1 MCIRDR
7 YTGRAGNMGDR
18 AGNFAVQNSDL
29 LFSVGSRLSTVS
41 YTHLLAADGQ
51 MMGYIHEGFWSC
63 MDTLRDKNR
72 LEALWESGKAPWKT
86 WKD

>member
-1 MCIRDR
+1 
-7 YTGRAGNMGDR
+7 
-18 AGNFAVQNSDL
+18 
-29 LFSVGSRLSTVS
+29 
-41 YTHLLAADGQ
+41 

>member
-1 MCIRDR
+1 MKSFREKNISD
-7 YTGRAGNMGDR
+7 GAPINAGYMVLNPEIFDYIDGDDQPLER
-18 AGNFAVQNSDL
+18 EPFE
-29 LFSVGSRLSTVS
+29 R
-41 YTHLLAADGQ
+41 LAADGQ

>member
-1 MCIRDR
+1 MVREPGVFDYID
-7 YTGRAGNMGDR
+7 GDDQPLER
-18 AGNFAVQNSDL
+18 EPFE
-29 LFSVGSRLSTVS
+29 R
-41 YTHLLAADGQ
+41 LAADGQ

-63 MDTLRDKNR
+63 MDTVRDKNR